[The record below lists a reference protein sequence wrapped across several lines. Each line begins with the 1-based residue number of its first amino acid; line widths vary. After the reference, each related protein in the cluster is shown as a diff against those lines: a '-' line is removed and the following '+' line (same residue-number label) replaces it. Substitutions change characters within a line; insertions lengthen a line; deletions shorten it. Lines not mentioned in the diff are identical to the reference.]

1 MYKPK
6 DMFVDLFDLVKALK
20 EKSSLT
26 IFLWRKYDLVL
37 KNEGENLNIM
47 KKALKLKDCKTCSL
61 VCKVR
66 KIYIITWKFFF
77 GNDSQKWKKTC
88 QDLQWFSS
96 MRLNQVKVFKMLDQN
111 NVTFQGFKFSFNNEN
126 AIHRCDQ

>member
-37 KNEGENLNIM
+37 KKWGQKFNYHEKGFEIEG
-47 KKALKLKDCKTCSL
+47 
-61 VCKVR
+61 
-66 KIYIITWKFFF
+66 
-77 GNDSQKWKKTC
+77 
-88 QDLQWFSS
+88 LQNMLFS
-96 MRLNQVKVFKMLDQN
+96 
-111 NVTFQGFKFSFNNEN
+111 
-126 AIHRCDQ
+126 I